1 MPIVLHKIDQAMQ
14 ADGGAQVTVRLY
26 DQDGTEYTTG
36 FRAPEGFDVS
46 AKVQNMI
53 AEQDEQLAQS
63 EFESL
68 VGL

>member
-1 MPIVLHKIDQAMQ
+1 MPIVLHTIEQSVQ
-14 ADGGAQVTVRLY
+14 ADGGYNVTVRLY
-26 DQDGTEYTTG
+26 DQDSTEYTSG
-36 FRAPEGFDVS
+36 FRAPAGFDVT

-53 AEQDEQLAQS
+53 VEMNEQLAQS